1 MFAVKGWSVDASA
14 LKTQV
19 APVLDSSAGSKEAAR
34 KDRKRKR
41 GIGGPDKAFRED
53 VGTLW
58 EQHIEGK
65 EPVKPKDAE
74 RKEKKRR
81 KSHEE
86 PVEKDGQKAGP
97 ATATDGQS
105 RANKSGSRTEKR
117 TVEGAAADASLSKP
131 ARIKKKKEKM
141 RDESGEA
148 GQKRNETKDQT
159 QQPSETAA
167 NAPPPVPP
175 LPTAA
180 KLTPMQAAMRQKLV
194 SARFR
199 HLNQTLYTAPSATAL
214 ELFATNP
221 EMFEDYHA
229 GFRQQVDVWPENPLD
244 NFILTIR
251 SRGKV
256 KQPSIKDKK
265 VKKSSATNG
274 EGTSEVQAL
283 PRTHGTAIIADLGCG
298 DARLAQTLQND
309 GDTTKLSLKIHSYD
323 LHSPS
328 PLVTKA
334 DISRLPL
341 ADGSA
346 DVAIFCL
353 ALMGTNWVSFIE
365 EAYRVLHWK
374 GELWIAEI
382 KSRFGRVGRTA
393 GKPVEHSVGGR
404 KKQAVS
410 QKAQATKQ
418 REDADVDEQAVLRTA
433 VDGVEVKREETDV
446 TAFVEVLKRR
456 GFVLK
461 DGQASVDLGNKMFVK
476 MEFLKAAAPTK
487 GKGVVAEEQ
496 RSGAKPG
503 LGKKFVEKEIE
514 EVETED
520 EAKVLKPCLY
530 KIR

>member
-41 GIGGPDKAFRED
+41 GIGGPDKSSRED

-65 EPVKPKDAE
+65 EPVKPKSAE

-97 ATATDGQS
+97 ATVTDGQG
-105 RANKSGSRTEKR
+105 RADKSGGRTEKR

-131 ARIKKKKEKM
+131 TLIKKRREKM

-148 GQKRNETKDQT
+148 GQKRNETKDGT
-159 QQPSETAA
+159 QQPSEAAA

-265 VKKSSATNG
+265 GKKTSETSAQG
-274 EGTSEVQAL
+274 ASEVQAL

-309 GDTTKLSLKIHSYD
+309 GNTTKLSLKIHSYD

-334 DISRLPL
+334 DISKLPL

-353 ALMGTNWVSFIE
+353 ALMGSLPRLALE
-365 EAYRVLHWK
+365 

-382 KSRFGRVGRTA
+382 RSRFGRVGRSA

-446 TAFVEVLKRR
+446 TAFVDVLKRR

-496 RSGAKPG
+496 RVGAKPG

>member
-41 GIGGPDKAFRED
+41 GIGGPDKSSRED

-65 EPVKPKDAE
+65 EPVKPKSAE

-97 ATATDGQS
+97 ATVTDGQG
-105 RANKSGSRTEKR
+105 RADKSGGRTEKR

-131 ARIKKKKEKM
+131 TLIKKRREKM

-148 GQKRNETKDQT
+148 GQKRNETKDGT
-159 QQPSETAA
+159 QQPSEAAA

-199 HLNQTLYTAPSATAL
+199 HLNQTLYTAPSATPL

-265 VKKSSATNG
+265 GKK
-274 EGTSEVQAL
+274 TSETSAQGVSGVQAL

-309 GDTTKLSLKIHSYD
+309 GNTTKLSLKIHSYD

-334 DISRLPL
+334 DISKLPL

-353 ALMGTNWVSFIE
+353 ALMGSLPRLALE
-365 EAYRVLHWK
+365 

-382 KSRFGRVGRTA
+382 RSRFGRVGRSA

-446 TAFVEVLKRR
+446 TAFVDVLKRR

-496 RSGAKPG
+496 RVGAKPG